1 MDDENRQDR
10 FRSLVQFF
18 GKGRPT
24 IMDGPSQMNGR
35 FELPKRIAAMLVYAR
50 PPLVFGG
57 LLCAIAVMWTRS
69 YILYTIGVV
78 LLCTSM
84 TFDVVDGWFSA
95 RYHPNMA
102 LAHLADRIMD
112 KVVYSIIFPLVAV
125 GVMWRLVFITPNY
138 SRAELLHAIL
148 VLILCVTVL
157 VRDNFAHFMRGFAI
171 RQGQEPEVSELN
183 RLRTVVAAPVG
194 AILYAYAFY
203 IPEEASSRIYGLIS
217 GLDNIPLR
225 VRFIIEIIFL
235 VINLGSIASYCR
247 KYGTYC
253 LDELCLGE
261 ESLRRKILTFFP
273 NALTIMNAL
282 MGLLAVF
289 FAYQGR
295 IREAYLILLG
305 AAIFD
310 KLDGALAR
318 KLGLTEASDPQ
329 KSTKRIHLGS
339 ILDDIADA
347 ISFCIVPG
355 WIFYIC
361 FSNAP
366 DPAFAGLPIGWIA
379 FLFAVLG
386 IVRLIYFT
394 LDKKPIPGFFKGLPT
409 PAAALWVVAPL
420 VMFDQAGDGL
430 AGGVRFWGQVA
441 FGTMIAASLLMNAY
455 PIRYIHYGRFMNR
468 HPLFVSFNV
477 LIGFVF
483 LFTPF
488 FGHFALFCL
497 SLYIL
502 SPTMTWRIAP
512 EIACRETRLPKTEE

>member
-1 MDDENRQDR
+1 
-10 FRSLVQFF
+10 
-18 GKGRPT
+18 
-24 IMDGPSQMNGR
+24 
-35 FELPKRIAAMLVYAR
+35 MLVYAR

-57 LLCAIAVMWTRS
+57 LLCAIAVMWTRN
-69 YILYTIGVV
+69 YIPYTIGVV
-78 LLCTSM
+78 LLTMSM

-95 RYHPNMA
+95 RFHPNMA

-112 KVVYSIIFPLVAV
+112 KVVYSLIFPLVAV
-125 GVMWRLVFITPNY
+125 GVMWRLVFITPGY
-138 SRAELLHAIL
+138 SRAELLHAIF
-148 VLILCVTVL
+148 VLLLCVTVL

-203 IPEEASSRIYGLIS
+203 IPEDSPSRIYGLIS

-235 VINLGSIASYCR
+235 IINLGSIASYCR
-247 KYGTYC
+247 KFGSYC

-261 ESLRRKILTFFP
+261 EGLRRKILTFFP

-282 MGLLAVF
+282 MGFLAVF

-295 IREAYLILLG
+295 IREAYLILVG

-318 KLGLTEASDPQ
+318 KLGLTEPTDIIDPP
-329 KSTKRIHLGS
+329 KRIRLGS

-361 FSNAP
+361 FADASE
-366 DPAFAGLPIGWIA
+366 PAFANLPIGWVA
-379 FLFAVLG
+379 FFFAGLG

-394 LDKKPIPGFFKGLPT
+394 LDTRPIPGFFKGLPT
-409 PAAALWVVAPL
+409 PAAALWVGAPL
-420 VMFDQAGDGL
+420 IMLDRAGDGL
-430 AGGVRFWGQVA
+430 AGEVHFWGQAA
-441 FGTMIAASLLMNAY
+441 FGIMIAASLLMNVY
-455 PIRYIHYGRFMNR
+455 HIRYIHYGRFMNR
-468 HPLFVSFNV
+468 HPIFVSFTA
-477 LIGFVF
+477 IIAFMF
-483 LFTPF
+483 LFTPY
-488 FGHFALFCL
+488 FGYFALVCL
-497 SLYIL
+497 SFYVL
-502 SPTMTWRIAP
+502 SPIFTWRISP
-512 EIACRETRLPKTEE
+512 DIASRETRLPKAGE